1 MEYTEKDLVKIAKRE
16 NNTKRNYL
24 VVDPLQGK
32 HIPVVPSKAL
42 DLFAALADTF
52 REKYKD
58 EKLLLVGFAETATA
72 IGAQVA
78 ITVGADYIQTTREVI
93 PGVELSVFFRGT
105 QPCHRAEA
113 GKR

>member
-72 IGAQVA
+72 IGAQAA
-78 ITVGADYIQTTREVI
+78 ITVGADHQRSYSRR
-93 PGVELSVFFRGT
+93 ELSVFFRGT

>member
-42 DLFAALADTF
+42 DLFAALA
-52 REKYKD
+52 
-58 EKLLLVGFAETATA
+58 ATLFEPS
-72 IGAQVA
+72 
-78 ITVGADYIQTTREVI
+78 TD
-93 PGVELSVFFRGT
+93 
-105 QPCHRAEA
+105 
-113 GKR
+113 

>member
-16 NNTKRNYL
+16 NNTKRKL
-24 VVDPLQGK
+24 SGSGSASGK
-32 HIPVVPSKAL
+32 AYSVVPSKAL

-72 IGAQVA
+72 IGAQAA
-78 ITVGADYIQTTREVI
+78 ITVGADYIQTPEKLFRRGI
-93 PGVELSVFFRGT
+93 ICFFPRNT
-105 QPCHRAEA
+105 AMPQSRSW
-113 GKR
+113 

>member
-72 IGAQVA
+72 IAKTCKGKGCKRKTAER
-78 ITVGADYIQTTREVI
+78 IQRAKRETSQRKD
-93 PGVELSVFFRGT
+93 G
-105 QPCHRAEA
+105 
-113 GKR
+113 

>member
-72 IGAQVA
+72 IGAQAA
-78 ITVGADYIQTTREVI
+78 ITVGADYIPVSYTHPPSPRDRQKSRM
-93 PGVELSVFFRGT
+93 PSS
-105 QPCHRAEA
+105 A
-113 GKR
+113 

>member
-72 IGAQVA
+72 IGAQAA
-78 ITVGADYIQTTREVI
+78 ITVGQMHSPEIWCSRKDRKQ
-93 PGVELSVFFRGT
+93 
-105 QPCHRAEA
+105 EA
-113 GKR
+113 IIM

>member
-16 NNTKRNYL
+16 NNPKRNYL

-72 IGAQVA
+72 IGAQAA
-78 ITVGADYIQTTREVI
+78 ITVGQII
-93 PGVELSVFFRGT
+93 FR
-105 QPCHRAEA
+105 PPEKLFPA
-113 GKR
+113 

>member
-42 DLFAALADTF
+42 DCSGRYFQG
-52 REKYKD
+52 E
-58 EKLLLVGFAETATA
+58 
-72 IGAQVA
+72 
-78 ITVGADYIQTTREVI
+78 IQR
-93 PGVELSVFFRGT
+93 
-105 QPCHRAEA
+105 
-113 GKR
+113 

>member
-72 IGAQVA
+72 IGAQAA
-78 ITVGADYIQTTREVI
+78 ITVRSEERRV
-93 PGVELSVFFRGT
+93 
-105 QPCHRAEA
+105 
-113 GKR
+113 GKECRSRWSPYH

>member
-42 DLFAALADTF
+42 DLFAALADTSGRNTKMKNF
-52 REKYKD
+52 AG
-58 EKLLLVGFAETATA
+58 GFAETATA
-72 IGAQVA
+72 IGAQAA

-93 PGVELSVFFRGT
+93 PGVNYLFFPRNT
-105 QPCHRAEA
+105 AMPQSRSW
-113 GKR
+113 

>member
-42 DLFAALADTF
+42 I
-52 REKYKD
+52 Y
-58 EKLLLVGFAETATA
+58 LLLWQ
-72 IGAQVA
+72 I
-78 ITVGADYIQTTREVI
+78 
-93 PGVELSVFFRGT
+93 LSGRNTKMKNFCWWALRR
-105 QPCHRAEA
+105 QQLP
-113 GKR
+113 

>member
-42 DLFAALADTF
+42 I
-52 REKYKD
+52 Y
-58 EKLLLVGFAETATA
+58 LLLWQILSGE
-72 IGAQVA
+72 
-78 ITVGADYIQTTREVI
+78 IQR
-93 PGVELSVFFRGT
+93 
-105 QPCHRAEA
+105 
-113 GKR
+113 

>member
-42 DLFAALADTF
+42 DLFAALADTKMKNF
-52 REKYKD
+52 CWWALRRQQ
-58 EKLLLVGFAETATA
+58 L
-72 IGAQVA
+72 
-78 ITVGADYIQTTREVI
+78 
-93 PGVELSVFFRGT
+93 P
-105 QPCHRAEA
+105 
-113 GKR
+113 

>member
-72 IGAQVA
+72 IGAQAA
-78 ITVGADYIQTTREVI
+78 ITVGGRLYSDHQRSYSRR
-93 PGVELSVFFRGT
+93 ELSVFFRRNT
-105 QPCHRAEA
+105 AMPQSRSW
-113 GKR
+113 

>member
-1 MEYTEKDLVKIAKRE
+1 MEYTEKDLLKIAKRE

-58 EKLLLVGFAETATA
+58 EKLLLVALRR
-72 IGAQVA
+72 Q
-78 ITVGADYIQTTREVI
+78 QL
-93 PGVELSVFFRGT
+93 P
-105 QPCHRAEA
+105 
-113 GKR
+113 

>member
-58 EKLLLVGFAETATA
+58 EKLWGQ
-72 IGAQVA
+72 I
-78 ITVGADYIQTTREVI
+78 I
-93 PGVELSVFFRGT
+93 FR
-105 QPCHRAEA
+105 PPEKLFPA
-113 GKR
+113 

>member
-42 DLFAALADTF
+42 DLFAALADTSGRNTKMKNF
-52 REKYKD
+52 CCWALRRQQ
-58 EKLLLVGFAETATA
+58 L
-72 IGAQVA
+72 
-78 ITVGADYIQTTREVI
+78 
-93 PGVELSVFFRGT
+93 P
-105 QPCHRAEA
+105 
-113 GKR
+113 